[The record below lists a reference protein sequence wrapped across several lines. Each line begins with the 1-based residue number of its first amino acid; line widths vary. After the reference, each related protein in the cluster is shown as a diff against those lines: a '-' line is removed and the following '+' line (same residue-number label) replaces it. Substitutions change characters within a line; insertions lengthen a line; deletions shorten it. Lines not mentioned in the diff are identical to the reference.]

1 MAEKKLVKVFMRR
14 PADDR
19 NVKSRVVGV
28 NGKMYTVPYDKEVEV
43 PPEVAEVINASIEA
57 QKRAD
62 EMMTAVL
69 GSREM

>member
-1 MAEKKLVKVFMRR
+1 
-14 PADDR
+14 
-19 NVKSRVVGV
+19 
-28 NGKMYTVPYDKEVEV
+28 MYTVPYDKEVEV